1 LLNHSGCVIATEI
14 EEPKVTCHVNRWTNI
29 QMGVLHRRRRPGS
42 FPGYKWGLLLALLG
56 FGIISALYDWKRTLE
71 VTAFTIAAAT
81 LVPSV
86 FYLPCFVFHAIRLR
100 SMAKAREHTWE
111 NWKSVADLYHSNGK
125 MLSLAGLVTV
135 FVLNAVS
142 WPRRAHDRPF
152 FNLSKTPTSVW
163 WILELVL
170 GGR

>member
-1 LLNHSGCVIATEI
+1 MSREQMDEHSDGR
-14 EEPKVTCHVNRWTNI
+14 VTSQEKAGIISWI
-29 QMGVLHRRRRPGS
+29 QMGLT
-42 FPGYKWGLLLALLG
+42 GLLLALLG

-111 NWKSVADLYHSNGK
+111 NWKSVA
-125 MLSLAGLVTV
+125 GLVI
-135 FVLNAVS
+135 
-142 WPRRAHDRPF
+142 
-152 FNLSKTPTSVW
+152 NLCSH
-163 WILELVL
+163 IH
-170 GGR
+170 

>member
-1 LLNHSGCVIATEI
+1 MVAQPLGLCCRDRNRRTQSHMSREQMDEHSDGR
-14 EEPKVTCHVNRWTNI
+14 VTSQEKAGIISWI
-29 QMGVLHRRRRPGS
+29 QMGLT
-42 FPGYKWGLLLALLG
+42 GLLLALLG

-111 NWKSVADLYHSNGK
+111 NWKSVA
-125 MLSLAGLVTV
+125 GLVI
-135 FVLNAVS
+135 
-142 WPRRAHDRPF
+142 
-152 FNLSKTPTSVW
+152 NLCSH
-163 WILELVL
+163 IH
-170 GGR
+170 